1 MESSNNATGI
11 AEYEDYTSVSK
22 TYDEMRKPVGLE
34 SLDKALELASQR
46 LGKEKKS
53 LKLLDV
59 GCGTGNY
66 INALKDKLG
75 SCTGLEFNEG
85 MLATAKAKHKNDKLV
100 TIIQGSAAEEKCFE
114 TEAYDV
120 VIMTQVLH
128 HLSMDMQSKA
138 FANIH
143 RTIKPGGVFWLS
155 SVTPEQILCGL
166 WFSALIP
173 QASATLGTKVP
184 GIPLLKRQ
192 LATAGWKNVTIEVVK
207 ETLQSLDKYLDIQGP
222 FDESYR
228 KSDSTWS
235 LATKEELE
243 AGLLWWK
250 EQIDLGLAEKFVKE
264 HELVKRI
271 AIGQSIAVTC
281 VKET

>member
-1 MESSNNATGI
+1 M
-11 AEYEDYTSVSK
+11 SK

-75 SCTGLEFNEG
+75 SCTGLEFNES
-85 MLATAKAKHKNDKLV
+85 MLVTAKAKHKNDKRV
-100 TIIQGSAAEEKCFE
+100 TIIRGSAAEEKCFE

-155 SVTPEQILCGL
+155 SVTPEQIFCGY

-192 LATAGWKNVTIEVVK
+192 LATAGWKMLRLK
-207 ETLQSLDKYLDIQGP
+207 LL
-222 FDESYR
+222 R
-228 KSDSTWS
+228 KHFN
-235 LATKEELE
+235 L
-243 AGLLWWK
+243 
-250 EQIDLGLAEKFVKE
+250 
-264 HELVKRI
+264 
-271 AIGQSIAVTC
+271 
-281 VKET
+281 